1 MKKDNRHAFTRRDI
15 LRAAGIAALAAPLGI
30 LGSRVASAG
39 APKELKLAWNA
50 NAVCLAPVAVGVHR
64 GIFEK
69 HGLKVELIN
78 FAGSTDQ
85 LLEAI
90 ATGKADAGVGLIHRW
105 IKPLEQGFDVKLV
118 GSSHGGCLRLVGSPT
133 AGVTALDKLRGKTIG
148 VSDMSSPGK
157 NFFAIYLSKNGI
169 DPDKD
174 VSWRVYPA
182 NLLGVA
188 VEKGEIQAIADGDP
202 NLYVVQ
208 KKTTGLVDIASN
220 LSGEYRDKLC
230 CVLGVRGT
238 LVRSDKPTAAALTRA
253 VVEASDYVANNPNDA
268 AQVFS
273 QYSPVAVADL
283 RAVLG
288 TLRHGHHPVG
298 GDLKREVEFFARDFR
313 SVGIL
318 KQTTDPVKFSEFV
331 SVDVLA

>member
-1 MKKDNRHAFTRRDI
+1 MRNKESLRVTGLSRRNV
-15 LRAAGIAALAAPLGI
+15 LRAVGAAALAAPLGI
-30 LGSRVASAG
+30 LGSRAASAN

-50 NAVCLAPVAVGVHR
+50 NAVCLAPVAVGLHR

-85 LLEAI
+85 LLESI

-118 GSSHGGCLRLVGSPT
+118 GSSHGGCLRLVGVKS
-133 AGVTALDKLRGKTIG
+133 AGVTDLDKLRGKTIG

-174 VSWRVYPA
+174 VNWRVYPG

-188 VEKGEIQAIADGDP
+188 VE
-202 NLYVVQ
+202 
-208 KKTTGLVDIASN
+208 
-220 LSGEYRDKLC
+220 R
-230 CVLGVRGT
+230 RGKSRR
-238 LVRSDKPTAAALTRA
+238 LPTAIQTSMWCRRRRQGWSTSPATSPENIATSCAA
-253 VVEASDYVANNPNDA
+253 
-268 AQVFS
+268 FS
-273 QYSPVAVADL
+273 
-283 RAVLG
+283 
-288 TLRHGHHPVG
+288 
-298 GDLKREVEFFARDFR
+298 
-313 SVGIL
+313 
-318 KQTTDPVKFSEFV
+318 V
-331 SVDVLA
+331 SVERWCDPTSLPPRH